1 MYGKQR
7 HNGNCLKEQL
17 CPVSTMA
24 IFWDKSSSFPQL
36 MRVMQSH
43 VPEPGRHPLEADM
56 PVKNIRIFSKT

>member
-24 IFWDKSSSFPQL
+24 IFWDKSSLFPQL

-43 VPEPGRHPLEADM
+43 VPADM

>member
-1 MYGKQR
+1 
-7 HNGNCLKEQL
+7 
-17 CPVSTMA
+17 MA

-56 PVKNIRIFSKT
+56 PVKNIRIFSKTWVTNAYGNV